1 MYFNTI
7 TKSPRYMEF
16 EFEVRKM
23 KLRFF
28 SQNLKF
34 IDESEYELF
43 TAKKWEQKNEAL
55 ILFPKFKI
63 L

>member
-7 TKSPRYMEF
+7 TKSPWYMEF

-43 TAKKWEQKNEAL
+43 TAKKWEQKKRSFDS
-55 ILFPKFKI
+55 FPKI
-63 L
+63 